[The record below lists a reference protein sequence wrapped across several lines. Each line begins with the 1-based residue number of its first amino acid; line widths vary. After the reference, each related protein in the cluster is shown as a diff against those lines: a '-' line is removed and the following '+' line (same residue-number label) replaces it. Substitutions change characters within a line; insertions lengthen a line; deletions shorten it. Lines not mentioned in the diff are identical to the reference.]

1 MHESEKWKWSRSVVS
16 DSRDPMDCSPPG
28 LSVHGIFQA
37 KVLECGAIAFSIN
50 SCRDYLTIHCK
61 LALNQEHYGLFEL
74 GNFLKKFFTASQNI
88 WDLSSLKVAQSCP
101 TLCDPMD
108 YTVHGILQA
117 RILEWLAVSLLQGIF
132 PTQGSN
138 PGLSHCR
145 LILYQLSH
153 QGSPL
158 VPWNRAQTHTP
169 CIGSME
175 SWPLDHQ
182 RSPWT
187 GWFFTDLRCP
197 PPSEPVHTVWGCF
210 SQGHSHFPRWSH
222 ALGLLSPFEPDCN
235 LSTERVPL

>member
-1 MHESEKWKWSRSVVS
+1 MS

-117 RILEWLAVSLLQGIF
+117 RIPEWVSF
-132 PTQGSN
+132 PFSRGSSQLRDQTQVSRVAG
-138 PGLSHCR
+138 R
-145 LILYQLSH
+145 
-153 QGSPL
+153 
-158 VPWNRAQTHTP
+158 
-169 CIGSME
+169 
-175 SWPLDHQ
+175 
-182 RSPWT
+182 
-187 GWFFTDLRCP
+187 FFT
-197 PPSEPVHTVWGCF
+197 S
-210 SQGHSHFPRWSH
+210 
-222 ALGLLSPFEPDCN
+222 
-235 LSTERVPL
+235 